1 MAIGWIA
8 KCNGCRIE
16 GPYNPLKSGKPPV
29 NHIVD
34 GRMCGAFVNF
44 PTLLPQLKAPLSMTT
59 AQPQQD
65 RPSVAQ
71 STRVL
76 QSSQWVP
83 IASIAGTEGRWHSGD
98 GSTDA
103 DSAVA
108 TKTG

>member
-1 MAIGWIA
+1 MMAIGWIA
-8 KCNGCRIE
+8 KCSGCRIE
-16 GPYNPLKSGKPPV
+16 GPYNPLESGKPPV

-34 GRMCGAFVNF
+34 GRVCGAFV
-44 PTLLPQLKAPLSMTT
+44 PTKAPLSMTT
-59 AQPQQD
+59 TQPQQD